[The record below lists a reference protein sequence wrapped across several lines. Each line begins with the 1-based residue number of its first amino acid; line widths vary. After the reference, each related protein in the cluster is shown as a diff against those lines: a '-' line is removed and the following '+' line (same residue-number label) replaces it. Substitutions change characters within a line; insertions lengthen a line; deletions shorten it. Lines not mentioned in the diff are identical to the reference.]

1 MSRKNIVFVGMPASG
16 KSTVGVIVA
25 KVMGMNFI
33 DSDIVIQQR
42 ENAKLNELI
51 EEYGIDDF
59 LKREEQALLSINVDN
74 TVIATGGSAI
84 YSDAGMKHLSNN
96 ATIIYLKVS
105 LDNLKD
111 RLTDL
116 KTRGVVIRPGESIEQ
131 MYTTRSV
138 LYEKYADIIVE
149 EKGTSIEDTVC
160 LVMEQLRS

>member
-42 ENAKLNELI
+42 ENDKLNELI

-116 KTRGVVIRPGESIEQ
+116 KARGVVIRPGESIEQ

>member
-1 MSRKNIVFVGMPASG
+1 
-16 KSTVGVIVA
+16 
-25 KVMGMNFI
+25 MGMNFI

-116 KTRGVVIRPGESIEQ
+116 KARGVVIRPGESIEQ
-131 MYTTRSV
+131 MYATRSV

>member
-1 MSRKNIVFVGMPASG
+1 MPASG

-59 LKREEQALLSINVDN
+59 LKREEQALLSINVNN

-116 KTRGVVIRPGESIEQ
+116 KARGVVIRPGESIEQ
-131 MYTTRSV
+131 MYATRSV

>member
-84 YSDAGMKHLSNN
+84 YSDAGMKHLFNN

-105 LDNLKD
+105 LDNLKG

-116 KTRGVVIRPGESIEQ
+116 KARGVVIRPGESIEQ
-131 MYTTRSV
+131 MYATRSV

>member
-42 ENAKLNELI
+42 ENDKLNELI
-51 EEYGIDDF
+51 EEYGIDVF

-116 KTRGVVIRPGESIEQ
+116 KARGVVIRPGESIEQ
-131 MYTTRSV
+131 MYATRSV
-138 LYEKYADIIVE
+138 LYEKCADIIVE

>member
-1 MSRKNIVFVGMPASG
+1 MPASG

-42 ENAKLNELI
+42 ENDKLNELI

-116 KTRGVVIRPGESIEQ
+116 KARGVVIRPGESIEQ
-131 MYTTRSV
+131 MYATRSV

>member
-42 ENAKLNELI
+42 ENAILNELI

-116 KTRGVVIRPGESIEQ
+116 KARGVVIRPGESIEQ
-131 MYTTRSV
+131 MYATRSV

>member
-42 ENAKLNELI
+42 ENTKLNELI
-51 EEYGIDDF
+51 EEHGIDDF

-96 ATIIYLKVS
+96 ATILYLKES

-116 KTRGVVIRPGESIEQ
+116 KARGVVIRPGESIEQ
-131 MYTTRSV
+131 MYATRSV

-149 EKGTSIEDTVC
+149 EKGTSIEDTVF

>member
-1 MSRKNIVFVGMPASG
+1 
-16 KSTVGVIVA
+16 
-25 KVMGMNFI
+25 
-33 DSDIVIQQR
+33 
-42 ENAKLNELI
+42 KLNELI

-116 KTRGVVIRPGESIEQ
+116 KARGVVIRPGESIEQ

>member
-51 EEYGIDDF
+51 EKYGIDDF

-116 KTRGVVIRPGESIEQ
+116 KARGVVIRPGESIEQ
-131 MYTTRSV
+131 MYATRSV

>member
-116 KTRGVVIRPGESIEQ
+116 KARGVVIRPGESIEQ
-131 MYTTRSV
+131 MYATRSV
-138 LYEKYADIIVE
+138 LYEKYADVIVE

>member
-116 KTRGVVIRPGESIEQ
+116 KARGVVIRPGESIEQ
-131 MYTTRSV
+131 MYATRSA

>member
-116 KTRGVVIRPGESIEQ
+116 KARGVVIRPGESIEQ
-131 MYTTRSV
+131 MYATRSV

>member
-51 EEYGIDDF
+51 EEHGIDDF

-116 KTRGVVIRPGESIEQ
+116 KARGVVIRPGESIEQ
-131 MYTTRSV
+131 MYATRSV

>member
-1 MSRKNIVFVGMPASG
+1 MPASG

-116 KTRGVVIRPGESIEQ
+116 KARGVVIRPGESIDQ

>member
-84 YSDAGMKHLSNN
+84 YSDIDGA
-96 ATIIYLKVS
+96 
-105 LDNLKD
+105 
-111 RLTDL
+111 
-116 KTRGVVIRPGESIEQ
+116 
-131 MYTTRSV
+131 
-138 LYEKYADIIVE
+138 
-149 EKGTSIEDTVC
+149 C
-160 LVMEQLRS
+160 

>member
-1 MSRKNIVFVGMPASG
+1 
-16 KSTVGVIVA
+16 
-25 KVMGMNFI
+25 MNFI

-116 KTRGVVIRPGESIEQ
+116 KARGVVIRPGESIEQ
-131 MYTTRSV
+131 MYATRSV

>member
-1 MSRKNIVFVGMPASG
+1 MPASG

-116 KTRGVVIRPGESIEQ
+116 KARGEVIRPGESIEQ
-131 MYTTRSV
+131 MYATRSV

>member
-51 EEYGIDDF
+51 EEHGIDDF

-116 KTRGVVIRPGESIEQ
+116 KARGVVIRPGESIEQ
-131 MYTTRSV
+131 MYATRSV

-160 LVMEQLRS
+160 LVMEQLRN

>member
-116 KTRGVVIRPGESIEQ
+116 KARGVVIRPGESIEQ
-131 MYTTRSV
+131 MYATRSV

-160 LVMEQLRS
+160 LVMEQLRN

>member
-59 LKREEQALLSINVDN
+59 LKLEEQALLSINVDN

-116 KTRGVVIRPGESIEQ
+116 KARGVVIRPGESIEQ
-131 MYTTRSV
+131 MYATRSV

>member
-42 ENAKLNELI
+42 ENTKLNELI
-51 EEYGIDDF
+51 EEHGIDDF

-116 KTRGVVIRPGESIEQ
+116 KARGVVIRPGESIEQ
-131 MYTTRSV
+131 MYATRSV

>member
-33 DSDIVIQQR
+33 DSDIVIQQS

-116 KTRGVVIRPGESIEQ
+116 KARGVVIRPGESIEQ
-131 MYTTRSV
+131 MYATRSV